1 MASRKT
7 YPKAQELHIV
17 WSRYSACFFSP
28 QCSSSGSRIH
38 TFTGRN
44 NERSFSFIRILVFLI
59 YTFAIT
65 FVATAAILQSGLDLS
80 TLPSCRA
87 AVYIC
92 LVFYVGSK
100 VLVQLFL
107 VERAHAVR
115 YRLKRRLQDWMW
127 LVSVAII
134 VLGFGTIAG
143 VAFAYPFADIGDDF
157 KCRIGVPRKVTVPLI
172 IYDILINVALT
183 AVFVVLLQ
191 PLLRFQEQQKAI
203 GMHLADDD
211 DKTQTKTSVP
221 HIHDRLRS
229 TESDI
234 ELTAS
239 TSQPISRID
248 AHPSVNSLKI
258 LVYKSLAG
266 AVAIMLPTVINL
278 GLLFRWKGQE
288 QGWLCFTLCTLD
300 VTWNVA
306 VLHYLTVDHREDN
319 VHL

>member
-1 MASRKT
+1 M
-7 YPKAQELHIV
+7 
-17 WSRYSACFFSP
+17 
-28 QCSSSGSRIH
+28 
-38 TFTGRN
+38 
-44 NERSFSFIRILVFLI
+44 FLL
-59 YTFAIT
+59 YTFAIA

-87 AVYIC
+87 AIYTC

-115 YRLKRRLQDWMW
+115 YRLKRRRQDWVW

-143 VAFAYPFADIGDDF
+143 VAFAYPFAEIGDDF
-157 KCRIGVPRKVTVPLI
+157 KCRIGVPTKVTVPLI
-172 IYDILINVALT
+172 TYDILINVALT
-183 AVFVVLLQ
+183 AVFVVLLR
-191 PLLRFQEQQKAI
+191 PLLQFQEQQKAI
-203 GMHLADDD
+203 GMHFADDND
-211 DKTQTKTSVP
+211 NIPTKSPVP
-221 HIHDRLRS
+221 QLSGRLPS

-239 TSQPISRID
+239 MSQATPRID

-278 GLLFRWKGQE
+278 GLLFRWRGQE

-300 VTWNVA
+300 GKYTFLSPLSTIFSDFFVVTWSVA
-306 VLHYLTVDHREDN
+306 VLHYLTVDHRDDAFYPQN
-319 VHL
+319 